1 MSHQRPGLF
10 SRIRAAFGCALKC
23 RILGKSMNR
32 FSGSD
37 EYWDR
42 VIAAQLG
49 WPQKQFPELEPDCFR
64 SAGDAVQQ
72 SARPPEP
79 ESVRVRLSKLT
90 DRPPTIG
97 GIYGEV

>member
-10 SRIRAAFGCALKC
+10 SRIRAAFG
-23 RILGKSMNR
+23 GKSVNR

-49 WPQKQFPELEPDCFR
+49 WPQKQVSELDPDGFR
-64 SAGDAVQQ
+64 SAGNTVRPAVR
-72 SARPPEP
+72 S
-79 ESVRVRLSKLT
+79 S
-90 DRPPTIG
+90 
-97 GIYGEV
+97 

>member
-1 MSHQRPGLF
+1 MSHERAGLF
-10 SRIRAAFGCALKC
+10 SRIWAAFKC

-49 WPQKQFPELEPDCFR
+49 WPQKQFRELESGSFPET
-64 SAGDAVQQ
+64 GKAV
-72 SARPPEP
+72 RPLPQDTGRRPLEP
-79 ESVRVRLSKLT
+79 KYEPVRGGS
-90 DRPPTIG
+90 PT
-97 GIYGEV
+97 